1 MIVVALDTHTL
12 PEGVMRLSLANG
24 YGLCNAPIDVRD
36 IDTITECV
44 WDANANKWIVSYLYM
59 KQLAEHDVSGTKGNT
74 LRDYTRVAT
83 LVIRARNS
91 EGLRLAEEELFVRC
105 TGMLSGNDQEQVEE
119 RCERDPDDRCSAALH
134 AEFPSINNK
143 SLFGDVR
150 QSDVVRCVIELLR
163 QEVFHAWCATA
174 IFTCVRRN
182 QKSK

>member
-1 MIVVALDTHTL
+1 M
-12 PEGVMRLSLANG
+12 ANG

-44 WDANANKWIVSYLYM
+44 WDANANKWIVHYLFM

-83 LVIRARNS
+83 WVIRMRNS

-119 RCERDPDDRCSAALH
+119 RCERDPDDRKVFCGIARRV
-134 AEFPSINNK
+134 PVDK
-143 SLFGDVR
+143 
-150 QSDVVRCVIELLR
+150 Q
-163 QEVFHAWCATA
+163 QESVWGRTP
-174 IFTCVRRN
+174 VRRCPVCYRATP
-182 QKSK
+182 